1 MIGGGDTKLMRCV
14 FVWPFFL
21 GGGGDSLE
29 VDGMICLLFFFC
41 QFGRLLSNDV
51 CRGFHGN
58 MWKVDKVFMYSMY
71 VYIYIYIY
79 PLHHNSIFVDG
90 TSRHSVNMLILIV
103 LLKQVFSI
111 KNEIR

>member
-1 MIGGGDTKLMRCV
+1 MM
-14 FVWPFFL
+14 FVEDFM
-21 GGGGDSLE
+21 E
-29 VDGMICLLFFFC
+29 IC
-41 QFGRLLSNDV
+41 GRWTRYLCTV
-51 CRGFHGN
+51 CMH
-58 MWKVDKVFMYSMY
+58 
-71 VYIYIYIY
+71 IYIY

>member
-1 MIGGGDTKLMRCV
+1 MEGGQGIYV
-14 FVWPFFL
+14 
-21 GGGGDSLE
+21 
-29 VDGMICLLFFFC
+29 
-41 QFGRLLSNDV
+41 QYV
-51 CRGFHGN
+51 C
-58 MWKVDKVFMYSMY
+58 
-71 VYIYIYIY
+71 IYIYIY